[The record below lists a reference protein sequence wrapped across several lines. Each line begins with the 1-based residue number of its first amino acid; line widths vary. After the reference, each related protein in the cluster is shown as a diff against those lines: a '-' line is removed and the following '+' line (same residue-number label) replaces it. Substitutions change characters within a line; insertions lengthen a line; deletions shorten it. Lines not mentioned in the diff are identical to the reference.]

1 MKRFLLVVISLAALT
16 SPRLMSQQIR
26 TGTSQGVI
34 GIRLAVPEFQAAA
47 GDTKAAVLIDVF
59 NKVLWDDLDYS
70 GGVTLVSRSFYPA
83 GKFSGPEDIHTDA
96 WTSPAVDAQF
106 IAFGNSRIVGDRIRV
121 EARLWD
127 LKTAQNN

>member
-47 GDTKAAVLIDVF
+47 GDTKAAELMDVF

-70 GGVTLVSRSFYPA
+70 GGVTLVSRSLYPL
-83 GKFSGPEDIHTDA
+83 GKFAGPADINPDSWIT
-96 WTSPAVDAQF
+96 PAVDAQF
-106 IAFGNSRIVGDRIRV
+106 IA
-121 EARLWD
+121 
-127 LKTAQNN
+127 